1 MIKKE
6 DLSMKFVKFI
16 ICIAVA
22 IAVVGCGT
30 IRKGA
35 KTGGSEGI
43 DTTTVATGEAENGV
57 LLTNPVEQLSGEWTF
72 ITIDKK
78 KVGTLS
84 RPFIAFDFQENRFY
98 GNNGCNV
105 INGNF
110 KCEGSTVSFSD
121 IISTR
126 MACDNETPEHTVMK
140 VFNDAVELRIKEENG
155 IQYLH
160 MFDKKGYE
168 LAVLK
173 AQNLVFMNGA
183 WTVEEIDGES
193 VTDENVKL
201 VIDLDQLTIHGNSG
215 CNIVNGTVYI
225 DYGKDWGVQFQ
236 QLISTMKM
244 CENIQTEK
252 RLLVAL
258 ELTETCKPINDS
270 QIALYDGKGE
280 CVAVLK
286 RLHLEK

>member
-1 MIKKE
+1 
-6 DLSMKFVKFI
+6 MKLVKI
-16 ICIAVA
+16 IVCVVVAVLA
-22 IAVVGCGT
+22 VGCGT
-30 IRKGA
+30 VRKGS
-35 KTGGSEGI
+35 KTVDQNAV
-43 DTTTVATGEAENGV
+43 DTTNVAKGDVMEGMA
-57 LLTNPVEQLSGEWTF
+57 LTNPAEQLAGEWTF
-72 ITIDKK
+72 MSIDGKQVK
-78 KVGTLS
+78 TMSHAFV
-84 RPFIAFDFQENRFY
+84 IFDFAENRFY

-110 KCEGSTVSFSD
+110 KCEGNMVAFND

-126 MACDNETPEHTVMK
+126 MACDNETSEHTVMK
-140 VFNDAVELRIKEENG
+140 ALNDAVSLRLSEKEGIK
-155 IQYLH
+155 YLQLL
-160 MFDKKGYE
+160 DKKDRE
-168 LAVLK
+168 LALLK
-173 AQNLVFMNGA
+173 GQNLAFMNGA

-193 VTDENVKL
+193 VEDKNVKL

-236 QLISTMKM
+236 QLLSTMKM

-252 RLLVAL
+252 KLLVAL
-258 ELTETCKPINDS
+258 ELTETCKQLDNYK
-270 QIALYDGKGE
+270 IALYDGKGE